1 LSSTR
6 QQVLHRYRQL
16 LEQLQ
21 CLLRGQGGHLLPNFL
36 RLLHEPRLKHLLIM
50 LLALD
55 ALTQ

>member
-1 LSSTR
+1 LLSSAWFN
-6 QQVLHRYRQL
+6 LF
-16 LEQLQ
+16 
-21 CLLRGQGGHLLPNFL
+21 PNFL